1 MSSSLYF
8 ADLWLLWA
16 LVPLYLLW
24 LAAWVTWPRLRRRLR
39 GGGSSA
45 IRFSS
50 VAHLKRVRTSRTLM
64 LRRLVRGLRWLTV
77 GLLLVA
83 MLRPQ
88 TGRKLTEVSTE
99 GIDIMLVLDTSGS
112 MQALDLDA
120 DERTISRRRNRL
132 EVAVDVVQEFVQA
145 RESDQIGVVVFGEQ
159 AFTQCPLTLDH
170 GIVSTFLERLEIGM
184 AGDATAIGD
193 AVGTAVK
200 RLKDSEAKSKVV
212 ILLTDGRSNAGAL
225 SPMTAAEVA
234 QTLGVKIYAIGA
246 GARGQAP
253 FLVETRLGP
262 QVLYENVEID
272 EETLRSM
279 SERTGGAYYRAED
292 QQALAEIYGEIDR
305 LERTEITMES
315 YMEYD
320 EKYSWLVIPAIVL
333 LLLEVGLLQT
343 RLRKLP

>member
-16 LVPLYLLW
+16 LAPLYLLW
-24 LAAWVTWPRLRRRLR
+24 VAAWIVWPRMRRSLR

-50 VAHLKRVRTSRTLM
+50 VAHLKRVRTSRSLV
-64 LRRLVRGLRWLTV
+64 LRRFVRGLRWLTV
-77 GLLLVA
+77 ALLLIA

-88 TGRKLTEVSTE
+88 TGRKLTEVSTQ

-120 DERTISRRRNRL
+120 DERTIAKRRNRL

-145 RESDQIGVVVFGEQ
+145 RENDQIGVVVFGEQ

-200 RLKDSEAKSKVV
+200 RLRDSDAKSKVV

-225 SPMTAAEVA
+225 NPMTAAEVA
-234 QTLGVKIYAIGA
+234 ETLGVKIYAIGA

-272 EETLRSM
+272 EETLRAM

-292 QQALAEIYGEIDR
+292 LRALAEIYEEIDR

-320 EKYSWLVIPAIVL
+320 EKYAWLVIPAIVL